1 MAVVV
6 DVVFVADV
14 TAVFVVVI
22 DNAVVVVVVVVVA
35 GKRNKSIGETGR
47 KQTCC
52 ASKRVKQAK
61 NRIDLFF

>member
-22 DNAVVVVVVVVVA
+22 DNAVVVVVVVA
-35 GKRNKSIGETGR
+35 GKRNKSIGEKGR

>member
-22 DNAVVVVVVVVVA
+22 DNAVVVVVVVA
-35 GKRNKSIGETGR
+35 GKRNKSIGEKGR
-47 KQTCC
+47 KHTCC

>member
-35 GKRNKSIGETGR
+35 GKRNKSIGEKGR
-47 KQTCC
+47 KQ
-52 ASKRVKQAK
+52 
-61 NRIDLFF
+61 RIT